1 MKNNKMKAGSI
12 RRAALLSASLLS
24 VFLAG
29 CDTVD
34 SWFGKTPD
42 PPLPV
47 DDEGRGNGV
56 RRHVAEGERD
66 LSRLVEQARVGDLE
80 AADERPRVLLAVLD
94 VDPDELHA
102 RGLG

>member
-29 CDTVD
+29 CDTLD

-42 PPLPV
+42 PPLP
-47 DDEGRGNGV
+47 GK
-56 RRHVAEGERD
+56 
-66 LSRLVEQARVGDLE
+66 RV
-80 AADERPRVLLAVLD
+80 AVLQRERK
-94 VDPDELHA
+94 VEPDAQLA
-102 RGLG
+102 AVAVTVPPPVVK